1 MKLHNSVTETTDR
14 GLYATLNRVQRIRE
28 LSKDFLLIG
37 RNAWLSQQ
45 ISPNSTMKILGT
57 KLIEVCCGLFETLDL
72 DWSSPSTLSASDL
85 ASEGRELYSSPLF
98 SEVIFQPYQ
107 YRFFFLNFCKAAAEV
122 IIQTYWMRV
131 ARHFRKICA
140 ILVTVN

>member
-1 MKLHNSVTETTDR
+1 MKLHNSVTETTYR

-72 DWSSPSTLSASDL
+72 DWSSPSTLSASD
-85 ASEGRELYSSPLF
+85 
-98 SEVIFQPYQ
+98 
-107 YRFFFLNFCKAAAEV
+107 
-122 IIQTYWMRV
+122 
-131 ARHFRKICA
+131 
-140 ILVTVN
+140 

>member
-45 ISPNSTMKILGT
+45 ISPNSTMKILET
-57 KLIEVCCGLFETLDL
+57 NLIDVLLWFVRNLRFRLVQSVHTVSFGL
-72 DWSSPSTLSASDL
+72 
-85 ASEGRELYSSPLF
+85 G
-98 SEVIFQPYQ
+98 I
-107 YRFFFLNFCKAAAEV
+107 
-122 IIQTYWMRV
+122 
-131 ARHFRKICA
+131 
-140 ILVTVN
+140 